1 MLPHGFPK
9 GVWMGR
15 GSVKSGGLAV
25 FALALAVGLW
35 PGSAGAEWVDWIAEA
50 GTGFEY
56 DDNLNLSSFR
66 DDEESDYAWLARG
79 RGGRVYQI
87 TDDTRLSLAAEFQSR
102 MQFDFDDFNRVRL
115 QGRAAILHKFG
126 VGPNVP
132 QLRIVGAAGRMWVD
146 DDDRSSWVYDAG
158 IEVLKRFHPRIDAA
172 IFGRYT
178 NRDGGNGSIVVPSI
192 DTDVW
197 DQENFEVGIRG
208 NFLVWDSLMLSAGYT
223 YRDGEFASNCTTSNV
238 SKVFAREGSNV
249 KAIAR
254 DRVFGGCVYRL
265 QGHIHQASVNLNYG
279 IGDHVSVDLG
289 YKFRQGKADVLIYRS
304 NVVSLAVL
312 FRY

>member
-1 MLPHGFPK
+1 M
-9 GVWMGR
+9 R
-15 GSVKSGGLAV
+15 RESVTRGGLAV

-35 PGSAGAEWVDWIAEA
+35 PGSARAEWVDWIAEA

-102 MQFDFDDFNRVRL
+102 VQFDFDEFDRVRL

-158 IEVLKRFHPRIDAA
+158 IEALKRFHPRIDAA

-208 NFLVWDSLMLSAGYT
+208 NFLVWDSLVLSAGYT

-265 QGHIHQASVNLNYG
+265 EGHIHQASVNLNYG